1 MCPFMSV
8 LENMMSVMGEGTD
21 MPCTASIDAICKNPA
36 SISAFVSGAAELVRA
51 GCLLLTSDAN
61 GANCPFWVLFVG
73 IEVKNLLQEPREHL
87 RLRQRR
93 CRAGACGLV
102 CC

>member
-51 GCLLLTSDAN
+51 G
-61 GANCPFWVLFVG
+61 WFV
-73 IEVKNLLQEPREHL
+73 VD
-87 RLRQRR
+87 
-93 CRAGACGLV
+93 
-102 CC
+102 

>member
-21 MPCTASIDAICKNPA
+21 MPCTASIDAICKSPA

-51 GCLLLTSDAN
+51 G
-61 GANCPFWVLFVG
+61 WFV
-73 IEVKNLLQEPREHL
+73 VD
-87 RLRQRR
+87 
-93 CRAGACGLV
+93 
-102 CC
+102 